1 VYLERF
7 RQHAGIMV
15 ARPLR
20 RDQTL
25 RDNARYKARLRRL
38 QAGVAADLLETAASR

>member
-20 RDQTL
+20 RDQAL
-25 RDNARYKARLRRL
+25 RDDVRYQARLKRL
-38 QAGVAADLLETAASR
+38 QAGVAPDLLETVTSR